1 MWSGKSIAVIS
12 RTRNLLVRQPGVIVW
27 AVLAYFILCVI
38 MRVLRSD
45 SLQNDEAEQ
54 AFLSQMLLLG
64 YGRQPPLYDWL
75 QIGMNALFGLSVATL
90 SALKN
95 SLLFLCC
102 IFYGLAARQV
112 MEDRRLPLIA
122 MLGLLMV
129 PSISVLAQRDL
140 THAIATLCFVSLF
153 LLAFLKTLDRP
164 SLGSYI
170 LLGLTVGLGFLTKY
184 NFVII
189 PIAAI
194 IAVLPEPD
202 FRKRLLDWRMIPA
215 MLVAAAIALPH
226 LIWAL
231 MNLDVATTGTVEAMR
246 EGASGDLARDS
257 IRGLISILLST
268 LKGTLPVIA
277 IFAVIFYRD
286 LGAVLRASDRWS
298 RVIGWMIVV
307 CLVLVTLIGLGFGA
321 SSIRQKWLSPFQMLL
336 PLYLTLKIA
345 AARIDTRES
354 VARMAI
360 PVMAI
365 VTVSVLYFA
374 VANIIAPYIGRYS
387 KEHTPYQP
395 MLGQVVGAR
404 NERPAFILTDDL
416 MMAGNARLEFTS
428 VPVLMPQLQPIAFAD
443 AVRRGPG
450 LIVWPLR
457 DGREGF
463 SVDLADFLKAN
474 DVSTA
479 SLKITYVDVP
489 YNFAQDGD
497 TMRFGYVWLEQVA
510 LPQR

>member
-170 LLGLTVGLGFLTKY
+170 LLGLTVGLGFLT
-184 NFVII
+184 NTISSSSRLRPSSPSCRN
-189 PIAAI
+189 PI
-194 IAVLPEPD
+194 
-202 FRKRLLDWRMIPA
+202 F
-215 MLVAAAIALPH
+215 
-226 LIWAL
+226 
-231 MNLDVATTGTVEAMR
+231 
-246 EGASGDLARDS
+246 ASG
-257 IRGLISILLST
+257 
-268 LKGTLPVIA
+268 
-277 IFAVIFYRD
+277 
-286 LGAVLRASDRWS
+286 
-298 RVIGWMIVV
+298 
-307 CLVLVTLIGLGFGA
+307 C
-321 SSIRQKWLSPFQMLL
+321 
-336 PLYLTLKIA
+336 
-345 AARIDTRES
+345 
-354 VARMAI
+354 
-360 PVMAI
+360 
-365 VTVSVLYFA
+365 
-374 VANIIAPYIGRYS
+374 
-387 KEHTPYQP
+387 
-395 MLGQVVGAR
+395 
-404 NERPAFILTDDL
+404 
-416 MMAGNARLEFTS
+416 
-428 VPVLMPQLQPIAFAD
+428 
-443 AVRRGPG
+443 
-450 LIVWPLR
+450 
-457 DGREGF
+457 
-463 SVDLADFLKAN
+463 
-474 DVSTA
+474 
-479 SLKITYVDVP
+479 
-489 YNFAQDGD
+489 
-497 TMRFGYVWLEQVA
+497 
-510 LPQR
+510 